1 MLPRAG
7 FVIQPILVTTYH
19 DSYLGQNPMN
29 RGVLERRERKGEW
42 LVWSLYIGK
51 ALISLLTI
59 NPSWTSVKKTPGE
72 ANKTLSPQLSYFT

>member
-1 MLPRAG
+1 MLTRAG
-7 FVIQPILVTTYH
+7 FVIQPILVRTYH

-59 NPSWTSVKKTPGE
+59 NPSWTSVKETPFKI
-72 ANKTLSPQLSYFT
+72 NKITSPRMS